1 MTMLRQM
8 EPKIVEYPDS
18 DGAPMGETGFH
29 VALMVYV
36 IGMLRAFFHHRSD
49 AYVGGN
55 MFLYYEKGDP
65 HQCVAPDTFV
75 AFGVS
80 PHERRSWFVWQ
91 EGKAP
96 DVVFEFTSRTTRAV
110 DQGSKRG
117 LYAYLG
123 VKEYFLFDPLG
134 EYLRPNLQGFRLV
147 DGAYQDIP
155 MVDEQLH
162 SEQLGLRLKAHG
174 AQLDLYEA
182 QTNRRLLPPPEMTDA
197 LAQIIGALA
206 KMTDALTD
214 AESEISRLRAEVE
227 RLKKNA

>member
-1 MTMLRQM
+1 MLRQL
-8 EPKIVEYPDS
+8 EPKIVEYPES
-18 DGAPMGETGFH
+18 DGEPMGETGFH

-55 MFLYYEKGDP
+55 MFLYYEEGDP
-65 HQCVAPDTFV
+65 RQCVAPDTFI

-80 PHERRSWFVWQ
+80 PHERRSWFLWQ

-96 DVVFEFTSRTTRAV
+96 DVIFEFTSRSTRAA

-123 VKEYFLFDPLG
+123 VKEYFLFDPLDD
-134 EYLRPNLQGFRLV
+134 YLHPNLQGFRLV
-147 DGAYQDIP
+147 EGAYQDIP
-155 MVDEQLH
+155 LVDEQLH

-174 AQLDLYEA
+174 TQLDLYEA

-197 LAQIIGALA
+197 LA
-206 KMTDALTD
+206 D
-214 AESEISRLRAEVE
+214 AESEIARLRAEIE
-227 RLKKNA
+227 RLKKEV